1 MKKIT
6 TLVLSLGMLAS
17 TSAISYGIITP
28 ETKNSIYL
36 PHDSWVIA
44 ELEKK
49 IDPKYYTLT
58 DDWKNKVFAGYTC
71 VDSGA
76 SKTNKNG
83 ITSIVK
89 TDRGVGLAIPL
100 KKGEGRL
107 MTDLY
112 AGIIFWKPDE
122 ITDIVAAVSAPE
134 PPTEGECYQVEL
146 YNAGANFETYDEKI
160 AAMEKEQANVPE
172 TDFTFNAQTR
182 MYQVNMNTYTDGYI
196 LEDDQGRKLFWCH
209 KAINNF
215 EKGKFYKLADVL
227 NAYRDFKESMKRWH
241 GTCGI

>member
-17 TSAISYGIITP
+17 TSVISYGEFSE

-49 IDPKYYTLT
+49 IDPRYYTLT

-122 ITDIVAAVSAPE
+122 ITDIVAAVSGPE

-172 TDFTFNAQTR
+172 EDFTFNAQTR

-196 LEDDQGRKLFWCH
+196 LKDDQGRKLFWCH

-227 NAYRDFKESMKRWH
+227 NAYREYKTRRYGFS
-241 GTCGI
+241 TCGI